1 MRKKI
6 TVYVCLIIIEKN
18 RNMNFIN
25 SESNSMMAATAAAFE
40 NILQTV
46 QSSNLNFLL
55 EMSPFAAN
63 ISLKTT
69 PVKTKSGIPL
79 LPYVPNHS
87 HSSVD
92 DEALVTK
99 NLELENELLKMKNDY
114 VDTID
119 NSETARKF
127 MSQIE
132 IKTDPDIN
140 KKLQKG
146 KILVDQ
152 INDEVARLVN

>member
-1 MRKKI
+1 
-6 TVYVCLIIIEKN
+6 
-18 RNMNFIN
+18 
-25 SESNSMMAATAAAFE
+25 MMAATAAAFE

-46 QSSNLNFLL
+46 QSSNLNFRL
-55 EMSPFAAN
+55 ERAPFAAN
-63 ISLKTT
+63 ISLKKT

-79 LPYVPNHS
+79 LPCVPNHS

-92 DEALVTK
+92 VEALVKK
-99 NLELENELLKMKNDY
+99 NLELENELLRMKNDY

-146 KILVDQ
+146 KILVDK

>member
-1 MRKKI
+1 
-6 TVYVCLIIIEKN
+6 
-18 RNMNFIN
+18 
-25 SESNSMMAATAAAFE
+25 
-40 NILQTV
+40 
-46 QSSNLNFLL
+46 
-55 EMSPFAAN
+55 MSPFAAN
-63 ISLKTT
+63 ISLKKT

-87 HSSVD
+87 HRSVD
-92 DEALVTK
+92 VEALVTK

-119 NSETARKF
+119 NSETARQF
-127 MSQIE
+127 MNRIE

-140 KKLQKG
+140 QELQKG
-146 KILVDQ
+146 KILVDK